1 MRLSLARFTVAISLA
16 TLCSVAA
23 PRRSRRARRP
33 RRPTQP
39 SSPKRRSTWQRAR
52 PSTTIPAAY
61 KCEEAIREFGKAYEL
76 SGSLNALKGQAVCN
90 LELERDGE
98 AIEQYTKYL
107 QAKGSAIDAADKNQ
121 VETDLNTLRASAAFI
136 TFSTDH
142 AGVKITDVRTP
153 SKGFPIT
160 NRYPLPMT
168 GRKIRIHP
176 GQHTFTA
183 SAEGV
188 PDQTWT
194 MEIVNGSKLEHTF
207 EFDKG
212 KPVVVEGDRIERHD
226 EPKMVKTRPVPTSA
240 FVMGGVTVALAVP
253 LAIFGVRA
261 LGKERLQ
268 GRQRARAPGRARR
281 DGLRRQEREPCH
293 RHLPRRHRGE
303 RGRDDDPGDR
313 AADEDGAGGQGERPQ
328 DRALPRAPDGL
339 SRRRRRAPR
348 GGLLTTAPIADS
360 GDHAHASI
368 ATSCSLAVAAK
379 KSRDPGSL
387 GWIIGAEA
395 FWISTREPS

>member
-1 MRLSLARFTVAISLA
+1 MRSSLARFTAAITLA
-16 TLCSVAA
+16 TICSVAA
-23 PRRSRRARRP
+23 PTAFAQGKP
-33 RRPTQP
+33 
-39 SSPKRRSTWQRAR
+39 
-52 PSTTIPAAY
+52 PAATDPAKLAEAKKHMQAGAAFY
-61 KCEEAIREFGKAYEL
+61 NDPSGHKCEEAIREFGKAYDL

-107 QAKGSAIDAADKNQ
+107 EAKGATIDAADKSQ
-121 VETDLNTLRASAAFI
+121 VETDLNTLRSSTAFV

-168 GRKIRIHP
+168 GRKIGIHP

-194 MEIVNGSKLEHTF
+194 VELINGGKFDHNF

-212 KPVVVEGDRIERHD
+212 KPVIVDGDKIERPE

-240 FVMGGVTVALAVP
+240 FVMGGLTVALGVP
-253 LAIFGVRA
+253 LAIFGVGA
-261 LGKERLQ
+261 LGKGSDYKAANGTRPKAELDAMASDLKTANLITDIFL
-268 GRQRARAPGRARR
+268 GATVASAAVTTILLIARPTKMVPEDRKADASKTSRV
-281 DGLRRQEREPCH
+281 H
-293 RHLPRRHRGE
+293 VLP
-303 RGRDDDPGDR
+303 
-313 AADEDGAGGQGERPQ
+313 
-328 DRALPRAPDGL
+328 
-339 SRRRRRAPR
+339 
-348 GGLLTTAPIADS
+348 
-360 GDHAHASI
+360 
-368 ATSCSLAVAAK
+368 AVAQ
-379 KSRDPGSL
+379 DG
-387 GWIIGAEA
+387 GGVIVVGA
-395 FWISTREPS
+395 F

>member
-1 MRLSLARFTVAISLA
+1 MRLSLARFTVAVSLA

-23 PRRSRRARRP
+23 PAALAQGAP
-33 RRPTQP
+33 AVTTDPAKLAEAKKHMQAGAAFYNDP
-39 SSPKRRSTWQRAR
+39 SGH
-52 PSTTIPAAY
+52 

-76 SGSLNALKGQAVCN
+76 SGSLNALKGQAICN

-107 QAKGSAIDAADKNQ
+107 QAKGAAIDPADKSQ

-168 GRKIRIHP
+168 GRKIGIHP

-194 MEIVNGSKLEHTF
+194 MEVVNGSKLEHTF

-226 EPKMVKTRPVPTSA
+226 EPTMVKTRPVPTSA
-240 FVMGGVTVALAVP
+240 FVMGGITVALAVP

-261 LGKERLQ
+261 LGK
-268 GRQRARAPGRARR
+268 GSDYKAANGHAPRAELDAMASDVKSANLITDIFLGATVASAVVTTILVIARPTKTVPEDRANAPRTARFRVLPTASR
-281 DGLRRQEREPCH
+281 DG
-293 RHLPRRHRGE
+293 G
-303 RGRDDDPGDR
+303 
-313 AADEDGAGGQGERPQ
+313 GA
-328 DRALPRAPDGL
+328 
-339 SRRRRRAPR
+339 
-348 GGLLTTAPIADS
+348 LL
-360 GDHAHASI
+360 
-368 ATSCSLAVAAK
+368 V
-379 KSRDPGSL
+379 
-387 GWIIGAEA
+387 GA
-395 FWISTREPS
+395 F